1 VLVDRESRGVL
12 GLGLLAER
20 GEHAPHEAAL
30 VAPEVETGGP
40 GDLPHRGGREEQGG
54 GDDGAAKHRG
64 SGVSDPELVLA
75 SASLPD
81 GWLVRVCVWR
91 LAAAAAPLC
100 FAEGGLWPT
109 WGKRASR
116 WWGQVGVEETATR
129 DPTRRLVCL
138 HPGSA

>member
-1 VLVDRESRGVL
+1 VLVDGESRGVL
-12 GLGLLAER
+12 GLSLLAER

-54 GDDGAAKHRG
+54 AAKHRG
-64 SGVSDPELVLA
+64 SKVSDPELVLV

-100 FAEGGLWPT
+100 FEEGVAHV
-109 WGKRASR
+109 GKASEPV
-116 WWGQVGVEETATR
+116 VGAGWR
-129 DPTRRLVCL
+129 GGD
-138 HPGSA
+138 SDA